1 MMSNDD
7 QINKMKLELTAHEVQ
22 CEERWKTT
30 FNRLDDIDGKLDR
43 MEQRQLHMGGG
54 DYFVSSR
61 TSCYFNNAINQ
72 FRQRNE
78 KNMDTTAFSIFSS
91 SLSRRRC
98 NYNRLYNR

>member
-43 MEQRQLHMGGG
+43 MEQRQLHMGG
-54 DYFVSSR
+54 
-61 TSCYFNNAINQ
+61 AIILFLAGLVVTLIMQ
-72 FRQRNE
+72 
-78 KNMDTTAFSIFSS
+78 
-91 SLSRRRC
+91 
-98 NYNRLYNR
+98 